1 MQLLV
6 LVLNKVDCMS
16 GILAEMMAAGVR
28 GATVLD
34 SQGMLQLVGEAS
46 VEPPPIFG
54 SLRKFFNPDGQ
65 MSKTLFVAL
74 REEQVPV
81 EMCIRDRYS
90 AEGCDPGKTRHDAS
104 HTSDPQL
111 ARQFDLTGA
120 DIN

>member
-6 LVLNKVDCMS
+6 LVLNKVDCLS
-16 GILAEMMAAGVR
+16 DILAEMMAAGVR

-34 SQGMLQLVGEAS
+34 SQGMIQLLGEAS

-74 REEQVPV
+74 REEQVAQVSGIVNRVTGGLGRPNTGVLFTLPLLHV
-81 EMCIRDRYS
+81 EGM
-90 AEGCDPGKTRHDAS
+90 A
-104 HTSDPQL
+104 
-111 ARQFDLTGA
+111 GA
-120 DIN
+120 